1 MQTVPKAVRRGQ
13 DWDAGDDLG
22 GEQLT
27 ASLCVARVRRLRR
40 LARGAYGDG
49 DLPPVSTES
58 RRHRRWCVWFDDCL
72 SHPEQAPS
80 DAV

>member
-1 MQTVPKAVRRGQ
+1 MQATTWEGKVDCFPVRCPR
-13 DWDAGDDLG
+13 A
-22 GEQLT
+22 T
-27 ASLCVARVRRLRR
+27 SSSTR
-40 LARGAYGDG
+40 RGAYGDG